1 MSWREVAAV
10 SMGQPTAWRAGAGR
24 AGEPGR
30 GFEPGHAPDSGH
42 DVNAGQ
48 PASAGFGAPVSQTAT
63 GQTGWGAD
71 RVPTDGLPAEPDV
84 RPHPSGPGDGDR
96 AAKPRRIRRRG
107 TLFGLQS
114 GQLVAAEFAA
124 VVLLA
129 AARAGVPWLIAA
141 VPVALVVA
149 LLAFGRVKRHWAYEW
164 LALGSR
170 YLGRRRALPPGGDP
184 GGLLELLRP
193 DALVSSVDVDSAAVG
208 VIEDAYG
215 LTAVL
220 ELGDPS
226 ALLADTA
233 PLAPSPADLL
243 PPASADQP
251 QIRLQL
257 LVSGIPAPTL
267 RSGSGSTATSYR
279 QLTDGRVLALQR
291 SFLAIHVRR
300 SGGFAE
306 TELRRALSSAVRR
319 ARRRLERDELPCRAL
334 SAETA
339 VRVLGELAH
348 LDGVSGLQEDWSA
361 VGVGGLR
368 QVSFQLRRW
377 PDVTGDLGRTLV
389 TRVLTL
395 PGAGTTVSLAA
406 ERLDAEE
413 VRVELVVRLVSP
425 GPQSQAAALT
435 ALQRLLGAAGAQ
447 AERLDGAQL
456 AGLAATLPLGG
467 AADPGAAGLVDVLDR
482 SAGAAMVGD
491 AGMRATAETLAALE
505 LPTGGAGLMM
515 GVNRHGEP
523 MTVRLFRPEPTRV
536 GLFGGLRY
544 AQLVA
549 LRALALGAQV
559 VVQTGRPQAWE
570 PFDRG
575 IGGSGNE
582 LTIAAPNRPLEL
594 PPPTPLQPQLIIVDV
609 GPVGAMAIPVV
620 EAAWRATMVVRDE
633 LASHDMDVLARADLV
648 MLSPLSAPEA
658 EIAGYALG
666 LFQLANLPRVRADM
680 VGVVVGR
687 HTLRWTLLAPT
698 PIEQQLIGTI
708 TR

>member
-1 MSWREVAAV
+1 M
-10 SMGQPTAWRAGAGR
+10 
-24 AGEPGR
+24 
-30 GFEPGHAPDSGH
+30 PGHAPD
-42 DVNAGQ
+42 AGQ
-48 PASAGFGAPVSQTAT
+48 QAHA
-63 GQTGWGAD
+63 GQTGWGGD
-71 RVPTDGLPAEPDV
+71 RVPADSEPV
-84 RPHPSGPGDGDR
+84 GRSGSRIQASGGGDGGGR
-96 AAKPRRIRRRG
+96 NPEPKRIRQRG
-107 TLFGLQS
+107 TLFGLRS
-114 GQLVAAEFAA
+114 GQWVSAEFAA

-129 AARAGVPWLIAA
+129 AVRGGAVWLLVA
-141 VPVALVVA
+141 VPVALFVMVV
-149 LLAFGRVKRHWAYEW
+149 AFGRFKGHWAYEW

-170 YLGRRRALPPGGDP
+170 YLGRRRSLPGGDP
-184 GGLLELLRP
+184 TGLLELLRP
-193 DALVSSVDVDSAAVG
+193 AAIMGSVDVDSAAVG

-233 PLAPSPADLL
+233 PLAPSPAELL

-257 LVSGIPAPTL
+257 LVAGIPAPTV
-267 RSGSGSTATSYR
+267 RGGSGATATSYR

-300 SGGFAE
+300 SGGFGE

-334 SAETA
+334 NADA
-339 VRVLGELAH
+339 ALRVLGELAH
-348 LDGVSGLQEDWSA
+348 LDGVSGLQEDWST
-361 VGVGGLR
+361 VGVGALR
-368 QVSFQLRRW
+368 QVSFRLRRW

-406 ERLDAEE
+406 ERLDADQ

-435 ALQRLLGAAGAQ
+435 ALQRLLGAAGAR
-447 AERLDGAQL
+447 AERLDGTQL

-482 SAGAAMVGD
+482 SAGAALVGD
-491 AGMRATAETLAALE
+491 AGMRATTQTLAAME

-515 GVNRHGEP
+515 GVNRHSEP
-523 MTVRLFRPEPTRV
+523 ITVRLFRPEPTRV
-536 GLFGGLRY
+536 GLFGGVRY

-559 VVQTGRPQAWE
+559 IVQTGRPQMWE

-582 LTIAAPNRPLEL
+582 LTIAAPNRPLDL
-594 PPPTPLQPQLIIVDV
+594 TPPTPLQPQLIIVDV

-620 EAAWRATMVVRDE
+620 ESAWRATMVVRDE

-648 MLSPLSAPEA
+648 LLSPLSAPEA

-680 VGVVVGR
+680 VGIVVGR
-687 HTLRWTLLAPT
+687 RTLRWTLLSPT